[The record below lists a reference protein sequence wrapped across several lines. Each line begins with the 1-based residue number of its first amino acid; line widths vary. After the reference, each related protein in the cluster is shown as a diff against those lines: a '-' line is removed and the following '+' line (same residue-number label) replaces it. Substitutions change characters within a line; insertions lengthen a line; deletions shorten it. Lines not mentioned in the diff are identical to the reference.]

1 MSRIAKL
8 LYITFETTQVNY
20 LGFDFSIFFYLL
32 ENLHSCMKK
41 LQCEIV
47 EK

>member
-1 MSRIAKL
+1 MIAKL
-8 LYITFETTQVNY
+8 LYITFKTTQVNY
-20 LGFDFSIFFYLL
+20 LGFDFSFFFYLL
-32 ENLHSCMKK
+32 ENLLFCMKK